1 MTDRKMTCD
10 VLVVGSGGAGLR
22 AACAAAEAGACVLL
36 AAKGRVDRSGAT
48 LLAGANVSADV
59 MCDGGSLWRMG
70 IKSAD
75 PRDTQEQWFRDIV
88 HEGFYLNRRELVR
101 QYVEQA
107 PAEVAGLLRSGAA
120 LTAADEGGRQI
131 GIPGSAILDVLWR
144 RARDASVRVL
154 QDVTLCDLLAD
165 GNAMAAG
172 ALLLDI
178 PTGELIEVSAGA
190 VVLATGGMHG
200 CYAFNSGTT
209 GLCGEGQ
216 AAAIRLGADM
226 TLMEMVTFCP
236 DVICAPR
243 RFRGNILPYIL
254 QCIGYGSLKNRL
266 DEDFLPRYYSPSA
279 IRLAL
284 GSEWNKLLLS
294 YAMWREAQ
302 AGRCDENGGVRYSL
316 ASLTPGERAALEE
329 TLPRLSRG
337 IYRDI
342 MALHDRQGWLSVS
355 AAGHYFDGGIAV
367 NADMAASVPGLFAA
381 GECTGGLFGANRV
394 AAATTQ
400 MLVQGAA
407 AGKSAARYARAAG
420 TRSVDPG
427 VLERACA
434 EALAPL
440 YAPGGESPRRVRA
453 ATVEI
458 VSRCAGIV
466 RNAQDMT
473 EGIRQ
478 LDETDGL
485 MAAPQRRERA
495 CNREWLDAL
504 ETRSLRI
511 CGRAILQSSLAR
523 CESRGVFIRSDCP
536 MTDNDRFLCETRLH
550 SGGVVLQPVEQSRTS
565 AEPGRTDYFEELER
579 VFARLSYAEGGAVHE

>member
-1 MTDRKMTCD
+1 MSCG

-22 AACAAAEAGACVLL
+22 AACAAAEAGASVLL
-36 AAKGRVDRSGAT
+36 ATKGRVNRSGAT

-75 PRDTQEQWFRDIV
+75 PNDTQERWFSDIV

-107 PAEVAGLLRSGAA
+107 PARVSELLQDGAVQTSA
-120 LTAADEGGRQI
+120 EEGGRQI

-144 RARDASVRVL
+144 RVRAAGVRVL
-154 QDVTLCDLLAD
+154 QDVTLCDLLPD
-165 GNAMAAG
+165 GSGAAAG

-178 PTGELIEVSAGA
+178 PSGELIAVKSGA

-200 CYAFNSGTT
+200 CYAFNSGTS

-216 AAAIRLGADM
+216 AAAMRLGADM

-266 DEDFLPRYYSPSA
+266 DEDFLPRYYSDSA

-294 YAMWREAQ
+294 YAMFHEEQ
-302 AGRCDENGGVRYSL
+302 AGRCDEYGGVRYTL
-316 ASLTPGERAALEE
+316 AGLTAAQRAELEE
-329 TLPRLSRG
+329 TLPQLSRG

-367 NADMAASVPGLFAA
+367 NADMSSSVPGLFAA

-407 AGKSAARYARAAG
+407 AGGSAAKYARDAGARNADPAA
-420 TRSVDPG
+420 
-427 VLERACA
+427 LERACA
-434 EALAPL
+434 DALAPL
-440 YAPGGESPRRVRA
+440 YAAGGGSPRKVRA
-453 ATVEI
+453 KVIEA
-458 VSRCAGIV
+458 VSQSAGIV
-466 RNAQDMT
+466 RSAQGMA
-473 EGIRQ
+473 EGLRL
-478 LDETDGL
+478 LDETEETA
-485 MAAPQRRERA
+485 AAPQRRERA
-495 CNREWLDAL
+495 ANREWLDAL
-504 ETRSLRI
+504 ETRSLRA
-511 CGRAILQSSLAR
+511 CGRAILLSSLAR
-523 CESRGVFIRSDCP
+523 GESRGVFVRSDCP
-536 MTDNDRFLCETRLH
+536 ATDNDRFLCETLLH
-550 SGGVVLQPVEQSRTS
+550 GGEVTLRPVEQG
-565 AEPGRTDYFEELER
+565 APAAAPGKADYFEELER
-579 VFARLSYAEGGAVHE
+579 VFARLSYAEGDAANG